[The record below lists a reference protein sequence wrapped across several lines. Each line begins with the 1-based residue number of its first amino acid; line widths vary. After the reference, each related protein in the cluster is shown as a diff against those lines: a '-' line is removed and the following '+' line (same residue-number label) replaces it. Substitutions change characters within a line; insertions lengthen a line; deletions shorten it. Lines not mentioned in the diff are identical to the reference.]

1 MGRGPWV
8 KEKTQEGKHLCIL
21 ALGLKL
27 EYEGISFDNLAKE
40 YKTISGISEEDFL
53 KSRLKP
59 QKEITPDVVQNK
71 PAAADQPEKT
81 EKKSRSINGYSK
93 TGAKLGR
100 PNKEI
105 STKKYIT
112 ELKRQKNADNF
123 LLVEN
128 SPPDVINNNDIYINN
143 LIETVEIIKS
153 EFFADNPD
161 LIKKHPSVWFR
172 NLCNQ
177 IKKNIPKIDFN
188 NIQLLSAIWDIY
200 ADLCLS
206 VGINRTIQNFEIFT
220 GFSYSLI
227 KKLQKESSP
236 ERIELLKK
244 IHDQSEGDI
253 IGGLSSSFGSSPN
266 QMFIAKA
273 VYGLT
278 ENTVVTHVSAA
289 SETKK
294 VDDIPLFLPEK

>member
-27 EYEGISFDNLAKE
+27 EYEGISFDDLAEE

-59 QKEITPDVVQNK
+59 QKETAPDVVQNK
-71 PAAADQPEKT
+71 PAAADQP

-100 PNKEI
+100 PLKGEKPRKEVVQ
-105 STKKYIT
+105 
-112 ELKRQKNADNF
+112 ELKKEKNADSF
-123 LLVEN
+123 LLVPN
-128 SPPDVINNNDIYINN
+128 SPPDVVNNTDLYIEN
-143 LIETVEIIKS
+143 LKSTVIQVKS
-153 EFFADNPD
+153 EFFTEYPD
-161 LIKKHPSVWFR
+161 LIKKHPSIWFR
-172 NLCNQ
+172 HLCNT
-177 IKKNIPKIDFN
+177 IKKNCPKFDFD
-188 NIQLLSAIWDIY
+188 NIQLMSAVWDIY
-200 ADLCLS
+200 SDLCIS
-206 VGINRTIQNFEIFT
+206 IGINRTIENFEIFT
-220 GFSYSLI
+220 GFSYDFGEKI
-227 KKLQKESSP
+227 RKESSP
-236 ERIELLKK
+236 EAVLLTKK
-244 IHDQSEGDI
+244 IYKQCRSDLV
-253 IGGLSSSFGSSPN
+253 GGLSTSFGSSPN

-289 SETKK
+289 SDVKK